1 MLWTT
6 KFWKG
11 LGERAIK
18 TFAQTFVA
26 VAILGVGSEA
36 VGVSAGL
43 TDVLWVDAASVAG
56 LATLLSAL
64 TSIGNAA
71 HTAGDYEP
79 GLGE

>member
-1 MLWTT
+1 MLWTIA
-6 KFWKG
+6 FWKG

-26 VAILGVGSEA
+26 VVILGVGADA

-43 TDVLWVDAASVAG
+43 TDVLWRDAASVAG

-64 TSIGNAA
+64 TSIGSAE
-71 HTAGDYEP
+71 HTAGTGVET
-79 GLGE
+79 EV